1 MGITYACF
9 GLSYL
14 SALALELVRQ
24 ARPGRAVRVAGLLF
38 GFAGLVAHTIF
49 LAVNQPNPAAAHGS
63 LLLLAWVL
71 AVFYLY
77 GSVHHGTAAWALFV
91 LPIVLVLVGLS
102 FVFVGDEAG
111 LGSWFSAEHFWGAV
125 HGILLLAASV
135 GITVGFLASV
145 MYLVQARRLRQK
157 RNPLG

>member
-14 SALALELVRQ
+14 TALALELVRQ

-49 LAVNQPNPAAAHGS
+49 LAVNQPNPATAYGS

-71 AVFYLY
+71 AIFYLY
-77 GSVHHGTAAWALFV
+77 GSVHHRAPAWALFV
-91 LPIVLVLVGLS
+91 LPVVLLLVGLS
-102 FVFVGDEAG
+102 LALAGDQTG
-111 LGSWFSAEHFWGAV
+111 FGSWYSAEHFWGAV
-125 HGILLLAASV
+125 HGILLLAA
-135 GITVGFLASV
+135 
-145 MYLVQARRLRQK
+145 
-157 RNPLG
+157 